1 MKSNSKERIA
11 ITGIGMISSI
21 GYTALSSTMAVLAG
35 IMNFQY
41 HERVMVNADEY
52 GTVLKGASVARM
64 PGNFI
69 PLSMQGTDRALALV
83 VPALKEAVTGV
94 PAQMLEKA
102 YCRIH
107 GPVKDAD
114 IFVQRLSAEMPLLP
128 KQNGEKNQEH
138 KELGRCQSFEDIIK
152 AVNDLQNGRHELA
165 LIACVDSLLE
175 ESILMQLA
183 EDGRLLEGSNPEGI
197 IAGEASGAILLETE
211 SHARKRDTSI
221 YAFIEGWGAG
231 TEPNSLSGPNASQA
245 KGLCDAFIEAFEN
258 TKEDSGTLDMIINDL
273 NGERPRALEWSLAS
287 LRVLSE
293 AGNYTLMHP
302 ADCLGECG
310 GAMGIAMVVLAS
322 GIMLMKREAPQR
334 IALSTS
340 DEKGARRVLFLK
352 KGDQLDRIKFV
363 NRETNMGT
371 LDS

>member
-1 MKSNSKERIA
+1 MKSKSKERIA

-21 GYTALSSTMAVLAG
+21 GYTALSSTMAILAG

-69 PLSMQGTDRALALV
+69 PLSIQGTDRALALV
-83 VPALKEAVTGV
+83 VPALKDAVSGV

-102 YCRIH
+102 YCRIN
-107 GPVKDAD
+107 GMDKDAD
-114 IFVQRLSAEMPLLP
+114 NFMQRLSLEMPFLP
-128 KQNGEKNQEH
+128 KQDREKDQSQG
-138 KELGRCQSFEDIIK
+138 LGRCRTFEDIIQ
-152 AVNDLQNGRHELA
+152 AVNELQNGRHQLA
-165 LIACVDSLLE
+165 LIGSVDSLLD
-175 ESILMQLA
+175 ESILTQLA
-183 EDGRLLEGSNPEGI
+183 EDGRLIEGSNPEGI
-197 IAGEASGAILLETE
+197 VAGEASGAILLETE
-211 SHARKRDTSI
+211 SHARKRDASI
-221 YAFIEGWGAG
+221 YAFIEGWGAA
-231 TEPNSLSGPNASQA
+231 TEPNPLSGAKPSQA
-245 KGLCDAFIEAFEN
+245 RGLSEAFIEAFEK
-258 TKEDSGTLDMIINDL
+258 TKQNGGALDMVINDL

-302 ADCLGECG
+302 VDCLGECG
-310 GAMGIAMVVLAS
+310 AATGIAMIVLAS
-322 GIMLMKREAPQR
+322 GIMLMKREPPQR

-340 DEKGARRVLFLK
+340 DDMGARRVLFLK

-363 NRETNMGT
+363 NREANRT